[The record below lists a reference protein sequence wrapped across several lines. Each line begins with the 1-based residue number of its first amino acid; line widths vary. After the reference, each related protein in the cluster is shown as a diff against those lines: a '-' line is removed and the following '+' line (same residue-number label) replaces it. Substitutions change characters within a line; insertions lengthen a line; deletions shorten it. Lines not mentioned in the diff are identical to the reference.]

1 MIGGMIVGSRG
12 SIVSQML
19 DVASQARR
27 CAHLFLSPTGDVQSN
42 PYNTTQSAN
51 AFNLQYGGWN
61 LVANNL
67 FVVNGEFDPWR
78 SASLSSQVAP
88 AFVDT
93 PAQEV
98 VVIPNGHYCWD
109 WSTENAAVN
118 PDVEQIQDLGVSKIL
133 SWLGQWYAAHPDVQN
148 SNTFS
153 PVTLGTEHGSN
164 ISSLND
170 TANSMQAEI
179 NRLRQGKRVAIASY
193 VFNAVFVLALLAVLA
208 LIIKERTLKKGR
220 AKASFMSETESRA
233 HRIRLLPQSP
243 RPPSGFSHP
252 RDRRI
257 SDPIPKTKRVTA
269 VRSRTTEF
277 IGNA

>member
-1 MIGGMIVGSRG
+1 MIGGMIAGSRG

-19 DVASQARR
+19 DAASQDRR
-27 CAHLFLSPTGDVQSN
+27 CAHLFLSPTGDVQSD
-42 PYNTTQSAN
+42 PYNTTQSAD

-88 AFVDT
+88 ASVDT
-93 PAQEV
+93 LAQEV
-98 VVIPNGHYCWD
+98 VIIPNGHYCWD

-118 PDVEQIQDLGVSKIL
+118 PDVEQVQGLGISKIL
-133 SWLGQWYAAHPDVQN
+133 SWLGQWYEAHPDVQN
-148 SNTFS
+148 SNSFS
-153 PVTLGTEHGSN
+153 PATLDTKNGST

-193 VFNAVFVLALLAVLA
+193 VFNAVLVLVILAVLG
-208 LIIKERTLKKGR
+208 LIIKERTLKKGW
-220 AKASFMSETESRA
+220 AKASYMSETESRA

-243 RPPSGFSHP
+243 RSSSGFNHP
-252 RDRRI
+252 RDRSG
-257 SDPIPKTKRVTA
+257 SDPIPKSKRVTA
-269 VRSRTTEF
+269 VRSRTTE
-277 IGNA
+277 ASA